1 MEMNFGKQVKTWLIL
16 NDMQQKDLAQMLNI
30 SNAYLSDILLGKRQG
45 KKVREKITLVHY
57 IPISKDI
64 TYYLSKY

>member
-16 NDMQQKDLAQMLNI
+16 NDMQQKDLAKMLNI

-45 KKVREKITLVHY
+45 KKVREKIVKIVNERGASWLA
-57 IPISKDI
+57 DC
-64 TYYLSKY
+64 

>member
-16 NDMQQKDLAQMLNI
+16 NDMQQKELAEMLNI

-45 KKVREKITLVHY
+45 KKVREKIVKIVNERGASWLA
-57 IPISKDI
+57 DC
-64 TYYLSKY
+64 

>member
-16 NDMQQKDLAQMLNI
+16 NDMRQKELAEMLNI

-45 KKVREKITLVHY
+45 KKVREKIVKIVNERGASWLA
-57 IPISKDI
+57 DC
-64 TYYLSKY
+64 

>member
-16 NDMQQKDLAQMLNI
+16 NDMQQKDLAKMLNI

-45 KKVREKITLVHY
+45 KKVREKIVKIVKERGASWLA
-57 IPISKDI
+57 DC
-64 TYYLSKY
+64 